1 MVHELACV
9 ESAAARGVDA
19 AFACASCERV
29 FASAAARDM
38 HARASHVTPVVCA
51 ERGGPVAEAGLV
63 GCAVCGLRFR
73 DTEELKAH
81 ANRGG
86 LQPVRRVRT
95 YACDACGREFGEE
108 RALLQHR
115 NFCERG
121 SASTS
126 S

>member
-1 MVHELACV
+1 MLRSIAFLTLAAH
-9 ESAAARGVDA
+9 AAAEPDI
-19 AFACASCERV
+19 S
-29 FASAAARDM
+29 
-38 HARASHVTPVVCA
+38 
-51 ERGGPVAEAGLV
+51 
-63 GCAVCGLRFR
+63 CAVCGLRFR